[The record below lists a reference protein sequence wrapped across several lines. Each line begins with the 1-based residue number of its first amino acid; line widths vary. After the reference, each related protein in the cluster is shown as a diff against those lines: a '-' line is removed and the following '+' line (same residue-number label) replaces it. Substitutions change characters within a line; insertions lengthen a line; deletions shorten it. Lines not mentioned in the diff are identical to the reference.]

1 MQVKIKFSLPVLFV
15 VFALNLTASAQDGV
29 QPDADV
35 KELNSHP
42 ELNLNDDK
50 TLIDFDSKSPKI
62 QSVPAPSAI
71 KKAEAQAKAGVE
83 KKEKTED
90 DPLSF
95 NFLYLIIQKFKISD
109 IVDDW
114 SPDEI
119 SFPSS
124 LEIVQD
130 L

>member
-1 MQVKIKFSLPVLFV
+1 MQVKLKFSLPILFAAIV
-15 VFALNLTASAQDGV
+15 TTVAVKAQDGA

-50 TLIDFDSKSPKI
+50 TLIIDVEGKSPKI
-62 QSVPAPSAI
+62 QSIPAANTA
-71 KKAEAQAKAGVE
+71 KKIESPAKSGID
-83 KKEKTED
+83 KKDKQED

-109 IVDDW
+109 IVDD
-114 SPDEI
+114 
-119 SFPSS
+119 
-124 LEIVQD
+124 
-130 L
+130 